1 MRRTR
6 IRTWRGRCKR
16 CGLVRSTHPQQV
28 SRAGGAAGVQIGSNA
43 LALIA
48 DLNKRCGL
56 SMRKTCDILQ
66 THFGLSLSPGGLS
79 QALDRIR
86 DRLQFAYDQLIKAL
100 RASPAVYADETG
112 WWKGGA
118 SAWLWTF
125 ANSLMTLYTI
135 DNRSAAVVRRILGD
149 DYMGVLVSDCLASY
163 NPHPGLKSK
172 CFAHHLKAL
181 SEARNKAPDSVFLQD
196 MHRLLLVVIA
206 LHKRR
211 DDFTKK
217 RYQQYVDLLE
227 AEMTDLLT
235 PEYQHP
241 AEEYLAN
248 RLRRQREHLLTC
260 LKMPGVD
267 PTNNLAERQLR
278 PAVIARKLS
287 AGNKTDSGARTFAVL
302 ASLAETCHQQGRSFA
317 ELVASAMILTQRPP
331 PTLFPEPAADPS

>member
-1 MRRTR
+1 MR
-6 IRTWRGRCKR
+6 
-16 CGLVRSTHPQQV
+16 
-28 SRAGGAAGVQIGSNA
+28 
-43 LALIA
+43 
-48 DLNKRCGL
+48 
-56 SMRKTCDILQ
+56 
-66 THFGLSLSPGGLS
+66 
-79 QALDRIR
+79 
-86 DRLQFAYDQLIKAL
+86 
-100 RASPAVYADETG
+100 
-112 WWKGGA
+112 
-118 SAWLWTF
+118 
-125 ANSLMTLYTI
+125 
-135 DNRSAAVVRRILGD
+135 
-149 DYMGVLVSDCLASY
+149 
-163 NPHPGLKSK
+163 
-172 CFAHHLKAL
+172 
-181 SEARNKAPDSVFLQD
+181 
-196 MHRLLLVVIA
+196 RLLLVVIA